1 VTLLEQW
8 GVPLAVMGMVLA
20 TLLLAAILNR
30 YQAHQAAV
38 RVAVRRLD
46 SGLSVIS
53 NALDALVRVPLSR
66 ELRVALRGEVLARCQ
81 KIRRLYRRYPA
92 IMDKIRAAEDA
103 LSTEGPPR
111 SDGVGV
117 IESEQALRGT
127 VAALDDLMAVI
138 GHGDTLQPL
147 PRDVRGIFQRE
158 LGERRAEA
166 MARFHLVEARRQQG
180 NGNVNPARK
189 HLTTL
194 MRVLRQR
201 GPSTD
206 FVRELYAEA
215 EAAFACLTKPQRV
228 APEGDAAATG
238 VPAQPRI
245 TA

>member
-1 VTLLEQW
+1 M
-8 GVPLAVMGMVLA
+8 PLAVMGMVLA
-20 TLLLAAILNR
+20 TLLLAAILSR

-38 RVAVRRLD
+38 RAMVRRLE

-53 NALDALVRVPLSR
+53 NALDALARVPLSR
-66 ELRVALRGEVLARCQ
+66 ELRVALRGEVLARYQ
-81 KIRRLYRRYPA
+81 KIRRLHRRYPA

-103 LSTEGPPR
+103 LNAEGPPR

-117 IESEQALRGT
+117 IESEQALRRT
-127 VAALDDLMAVI
+127 VAALDELMAVI
-138 GHGDTLQPL
+138 GHGNTLQPV

-180 NGNVNPARK
+180 NGNISSARK

-215 EAAFACLTKPQRV
+215 EAAFAGLTRPQRD
-228 APEGDAAATG
+228 APEGDTTTTG
-238 VPAQPRI
+238 VPAQRR
-245 TA
+245 TMA